1 MKLTRREF
9 LNISTAAAVVC
20 AATLLPVEKA
30 AAAQQTM
37 AAQELLEQ
45 AYLYAFPLVLMDA
58 TRKVST
64 NTETPNDTRAP
75 INQFIHAKKLADAAS
90 RAVVTPNVDT
100 IYTQAFLDVSAEP
113 MLYGVPQTDRF
124 SMYRCWMRGQIPLQC
139 WKHRAFTRSPAR
151 TGRANCRKGCSGSMC
166 RPIWSG
172 PLPASCFPDRRICP
186 TSGLYRIRCS

>member
-1 MKLTRREF
+1 MKMTRREF

-90 RAVVTPNVDT
+90 RAVVTPNVDAG
-100 IYTQAFLDVSAEP
+100 ISRCQRR
-113 MLYGVPQTDRF
+113 TDALRCTADGPIF
-124 SMYRCWMRGQIPLQC
+124 QCTGAGCVDKYRCSAGSTGPLRDHPLGLAGQTAGRGAADQC
-139 WKHRAFTRSPAR
+139 ADQYGLDHCPHRALRAGRSAQRPVH
-151 TGRANCRKGCSGSMC
+151 SG
-166 RPIWSG
+166 
-172 PLPASCFPDRRICP
+172 
-186 TSGLYRIRCS
+186 